1 MSVTEAPAELLDL
14 DQGPVLGLVERV
26 NSDRIEVA
34 MNDFVMARSVSV
46 SDLVAI
52 PAGSGF
58 LVGIVEA
65 LALVDGTSAQ
75 NGNGNGNGSG
85 TGNGHGY
92 GEHRHAADDETAGA
106 DSHDAPAGGE
116 KRQVALQV
124 MPAGTVHPSKSGG
137 SFRVGAAAYPNIG
150 ASCHLVEGERFERFM
165 ALLGADVAPD
175 ERLVLGHF
183 VADEKST
190 AVADGNKLFQRH
202 LAILGNSG
210 AGKSW
215 TVGLLL
221 ERASKLSHANVIVL
235 DMHGEYAPLGEAADD
250 REPAVRG
257 MRIAGPGDLLYA
269 GADVLHLPYW
279 LLELDELLSLVIN
292 EGDPNAADHRLCL
305 TDRVQTLKRSAL
317 AELGRGDA
325 VATATADSPVPYK
338 IEELIRWLKT
348 DDTEIIVRQ
357 PSGRVDPGPFNGKL
371 GGLIARFEARMADP
385 RYGFIFHPPHQT
397 GSSDW
402 LAETA
407 TRLLEAGPGDVG
419 LKSIDF
425 SEVPAPILPMVAG
438 VLARL
443 IYNVQFWMDPDD
455 RTPVCMVCDEAH
467 LYLPARENPTP
478 VQRVALTAFEAI
490 AKEGRKYGVCM
501 TVVSQRPSDVSRT
514 ILSQCNNYIILRL
527 TNDQDQ
533 AVIRHLVPAT
543 LSSLTGVLPMLDVGE
558 AVVIGDAILLPMR
571 IRIDAPEAKPA
582 SVTMPYWKWWSERPS
597 NSAGIAVGVEAMRNQ
612 WRGEF

>member
-1 MSVTEAPAELLDL
+1 MHDA
-14 DQGPVLGLVERV
+14 
-26 NSDRIEVA
+26 
-34 MNDFVMARSVSV
+34 VMAAKVSV
-46 SDLVAI
+46 SDLVAM
-52 PAGSGF
+52 PAGPGF
-58 LVGIVEA
+58 LIGIVDG
-65 LALVDGTSAQ
+65 LALLDSGAVPAK
-75 NGNGNGNGSG
+75 NGNGNGSS
-85 TGNGHGY
+85 HSERY
-92 GEHRHAADDETAGA
+92 PGEHHGNSSTSDHSARK
-106 DSHDAPAGGE
+106 PP
-116 KRQVALQV
+116 RVALQI
-124 MPAGTVHPSKSGG
+124 MPAGTMHRSRGG
-137 SFRVGAAAYPNIG
+137 GAFRVGAAAYPTIG
-150 ASCHLVEGERFERFM
+150 SRCHLIDGERFQRFM
-165 ALLGADVAPD
+165 SLLGADVPPE

-183 VADEKST
+183 VADEGST
-190 AVADGNKLFQRH
+190 AIADGNKLFQRH

-221 ERASKLSHANVIVL
+221 ERASKLQHANVIVL
-235 DMHGEYAPLGEAADD
+235 DMHGEYAPLGQATDE

-325 VATATADSPVPYK
+325 VATATADSPVPYSL
-338 IEELIRWLKT
+338 EELLRWLKS

-357 PSGRVDPGPFNGKL
+357 PSGRVDPGPYNGKL

-385 RYGFIFHPPHQT
+385 RYGFIFHPPEHT

-407 TRLLEAGPGDVG
+407 TKLLEAGPADVG
-419 LKSIDF
+419 IKTIDF
-425 SEVPAPILPMVAG
+425 SEVPAPILAMVAG

-455 RTPVCMVCDEAH
+455 RTPVCVVCDEAH
-467 LYLPARENPTP
+467 IYLPSRENPTP
-478 VQRVALTAFEAI
+478 VQRVALMAFEAI

-501 TVVSQRPSDVSRT
+501 AVVSQRPSDVSRT

-571 IRIDAPEAKPA
+571 IKVDAPDAKPA

-597 NSAGIAVGVEAMRNQ
+597 NTAGIAVGVEAMRNQ